1 MDERSFSIVT
11 IGCKLNQ
18 YESECI
24 RQDLEHRQWLYRRFE
39 EGADCFIINSCT
51 VTGKSDSRCRNI
63 VRRAR
68 RIAPQATIIVTGCYA
83 ETQPGRL
90 ECMDE
95 VDLVIGNQLK
105 KSIPVILERIAAARV
120 HGKPEAAAIHPEI
133 VPVNQETVIEQFHD
147 HSRPFIKIQ
156 EGCNASCSYCIIP
169 RARGE
174 SRSVHPETVLR
185 QVRRLHANGY
195 QEIVLTGTH
204 IGRYG
209 VDLGDVNLETL
220 VSMILDD
227 TADLRIRLSSI
238 EVTEV
243 TGGLLSL
250 MRQTNRFAPHLHIPL
265 QSGDDSILRAM
276 NRPYSSEL
284 FKERILEA
292 AEARDGVSIGTD
304 IIVGFPGETEERFT
318 RTYDLVRDLPV
329 TYLHVFSF
337 SSRPNTIASKM
348 PHQCSPEAKKR
359 RSRKL
364 IRLGKA
370 KKRTFLRSRIGT
382 REIALVQG
390 PTHRFSRFSR
400 SLTGNYCEVYLRCPP
415 EQNGRLLPITISHYL
430 HGRLYG
436 QPTGESMS
444 STQQRQESGR

>member
-11 IGCKLNQ
+11 LGCKLNQ

-24 RQDLEHRQWLYRRFE
+24 RHELEHHRWMYRRFE
-39 EGADCFIINSCT
+39 DGADCFIINSCT
-51 VTGKSDSRCRNI
+51 VTGKSDSRCRNMI
-63 VRRAR
+63 RRAR
-68 RIAPQATIIVTGCYA
+68 RIAPRATIIVTGCYA
-83 ETQPGRL
+83 ETQPGSL
-90 ECMDE
+90 ESMDE
-95 VDLVIGNQLK
+95 VDLVIGNPLK
-105 KSIPVILERIAAARV
+105 KSIPAILERFITDRI
-120 HGKPEAAAIHPEI
+120 HGEMETAAIRSGIAPEDR
-133 VPVNQETVIEQFHD
+133 ETVIERFHG

-169 RARGE
+169 RARGG
-174 SRSVHPETVLR
+174 SRSIPPDTVLR
-185 QVRRLHANGY
+185 QVRRLLTNGY

-220 VSMILDD
+220 VSMILDE
-227 TADLRIRLSSI
+227 TADLRLRLSSI

-243 TGGLLSL
+243 TGGLLEL
-250 MRQTNRFAPHLHIPL
+250 MRQTSRLAPHLHIPL
-265 QSGDDSILRAM
+265 QSGDASILRAM
-276 NRPYSSEL
+276 NRPYGPEL
-284 FKERILEA
+284 FRDRILEA

-304 IIVGFPGETEERFT
+304 IIVGFPGETEEQFT

-337 SSRPNTIASKM
+337 SSRPDTAASRM
-348 PHQCSPEAKKR
+348 PRQCAPDTKKR

-370 KKRTFLRSRIGT
+370 KKHAFLRSRIGT
-382 REIALVQG
+382 RETALVQG
-390 PTHRFSRFSR
+390 PMHRFSCFSR
-400 SLTGNYCEVYLRCPP
+400 SLTGNYCEVYLRCPT
-415 EQNGRLLPITISHYL
+415 EYNGRLLPIVISHFL

-436 QPTGESMS
+436 QPTDESTGP
-444 STQQRQESGR
+444 TQQRRESGR